1 MHPILFRLPWL
12 DFPIFSYGLMMA
24 LAFLLGLYWVKYDA
38 KKRNADVALALDLVF
53 YIILGG
59 VLGSRI
65 LYVAISERAAF
76 MQNPLIFFQ
85 LWQGGLVFYGGFIG
99 AVLTVLW
106 FVWKRKLSFRLYT
119 DIVVPAL
126 VLGQSLGRI
135 GCFFAGCCYGKEVGH
150 DAWYA
155 IVFPEG
161 ANSFAPAGV
170 ALYPTQLMESLGML
184 LIFCILMLLRRKQRF
199 QGQMLASYM
208 MLYAVLRST
217 IELFRG
223 DVVRGFVIEPWLST
237 SQFISVLVFAVGCG
251 LYVKYWPRGQ
261 RL

>member
-24 LAFLLGLYWVKYDA
+24 LAFLLGLFWVKYDA
-38 KKRNADVALALDLVF
+38 RKRNADVALALDLVF

-65 LYVAISERAAF
+65 LYVAISERDAF
-76 MQNPLIFFQ
+76 LQNPLIFFQ
-85 LWQGGLVFYGGFIG
+85 LWQGGLVFYGGFVG
-99 AVLTVLW
+99 AVFAVLW
-106 FVWKRKLSFRLYT
+106 FVWKRKISFRLYT

-126 VLGQSLGRI
+126 VLGQSIGRI
-135 GCFFAGCCYGKEVGH
+135 GCFLAGCCYGKEVGH
-150 DAWYA
+150 EAWYA
-155 IVFPEG
+155 VIFPDHV
-161 ANSFAPAGV
+161 NSFAPTGIP
-170 ALYPTQLMESLGML
+170 LYPTQLMESLGML
-184 LIFCILMLLRRKQRF
+184 LLFCILMLVRRKQRF

-237 SQFISVLVFAVGCG
+237 SQFISILVFAVGAG
-251 LYVKYWPRGQ
+251 LYLKYWPRGQ